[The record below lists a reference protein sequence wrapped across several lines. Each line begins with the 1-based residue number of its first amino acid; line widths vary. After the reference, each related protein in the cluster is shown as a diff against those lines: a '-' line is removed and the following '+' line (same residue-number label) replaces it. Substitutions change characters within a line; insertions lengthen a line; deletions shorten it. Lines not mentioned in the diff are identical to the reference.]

1 MNTVH
6 ILSGVEIHENAQL
19 GGMFKTTSV
28 AFMDFIDPLLNR
40 RPFAALSR
48 EEGDPW
54 VIRGRKP
61 GERLKNIDSVWRSD
75 RARAGIDDVR
85 LHDLRHSF
93 ASRAMALGESLPMI
107 GRLLG
112 HSWIETTAR
121 YVHLAHDTAHE
132 AAERVAASIE
142 EDIL

>member
-1 MNTVH
+1 
-6 ILSGVEIHENAQL
+6 
-19 GGMFKTTSV
+19 MFKTTSV
-28 AFMDFIDPLLNR
+28 AFMDFNPLLNC
-40 RPFAALSR
+40 RPLAALPR

-75 RARAGIDDVR
+75 RARAGIDDMR

-112 HSWIETTAR
+112 HSWIEATAR
-121 YVHLAHDTAHE
+121 YAHLARDTAHE
-132 AAERVAASIE
+132 AAERVATSIE
-142 EDIL
+142 ENIL